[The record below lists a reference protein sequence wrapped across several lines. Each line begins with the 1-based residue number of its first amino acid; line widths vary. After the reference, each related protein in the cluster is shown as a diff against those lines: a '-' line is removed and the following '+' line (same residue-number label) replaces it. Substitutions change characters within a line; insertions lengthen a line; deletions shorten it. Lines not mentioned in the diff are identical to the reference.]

1 MMKTKIFAGFQA
13 RSLKTRVTL
22 FTLAIFVSSIWT
34 LALYASHA
42 LRQDMQ
48 RLLGEQQFSSV
59 SLLAKEV
66 NQQISERLRALEVV
80 AGQLTSNS
88 IADARV
94 AQRFLESSLTLQ
106 GHFNGGVTILRRDGT
121 AIADVP
127 LAAGRVGINFG
138 DTEVTASALR
148 GQAAISRPM
157 MGKSARAPL
166 IVMSV
171 PIHDSAGQV
180 IGALSGLVNLGKD
193 NFLDLVTDSAYGK
206 TGGYLLAAPQYR
218 LVVTATDKSRVM
230 APLPPPG
237 VNPMIDR
244 FVQGYEGSMVGISS
258 LGVEV
263 LSSAKRVPVT
273 DWYLVAQLP
282 SAEAFAPIVDMQI
295 RMFLATIFLTAL
307 AAGLTWWMLKRQLS
321 PLFVAVKTLACA
333 AGGTER
339 VEPLHISQQDEI
351 GELIASFNRL
361 LQRLDDR
368 ESALRESEERHRTLV
383 EWSPEA
389 IAVYRKGRLVYVN
402 PVAIKLFAARDDS
415 ELLGKEVTDF
425 VHPEFRQSVAVLMES
440 QAESNLTSM
449 AFEGKFCK
457 LDGTVMELEL
467 QSRLIIFDGARGI
480 YMAMRDV
487 TASKQAQ
494 REIETLAFFDTLTG
508 LPNRRLLIDR
518 LEQSLAASSRH
529 NREGALLFID
539 LDNFKNLN
547 DTLGH
552 DQGDILLQQVGKRL
566 TECMREGD
574 TVARFGGDEF
584 VVILEDL
591 SENAEDAAAQAEVV
605 GEKIRTS
612 LGQPYHLPVRD
623 YHTTP
628 SIGITLFSDHE
639 ETVAEL
645 LRRADLAMYQAKEA
659 GRNMLRFFDPAMQA
673 ILSARQD
680 LQNDLYVALAENQFS
695 LHYQPQVTGE
705 RHLIGAEALLRWLH
719 PQKGSIPPSDF
730 IALAET
736 SGLIVLIGKWVL
748 ESACLQLATW
758 STQAGREHLTI
769 SVNVSA
775 RQFHQDDFVGMVLDV
790 LKKTG
795 ARPNRLKLELTE
807 SLMATNVESL
817 IAKMNTLKAMGVG
830 FSMDDFGTGY
840 SSLSYLKLLPL
851 DQLKIDQSFVRDILV
866 DPNDAAIA
874 KMVIVLAES
883 LGLAVI
889 AEGVETQEQRIFLAE
904 HGCNTYQGY
913 LFGRPLPIKD
923 FEVICGSLQ
932 TMIF

>member
-1 MMKTKIFAGFQA
+1 
-13 RSLKTRVTL
+13 
-22 FTLAIFVSSIWT
+22 LAIFISSIWT
-34 LALYASHA
+34 LAFYASHT
-42 LRQDMQ
+42 LRQDIQ
-48 RLLGEQQFSSV
+48 RLLGEQQYSSV

-66 NQQISERLRALEVV
+66 NQQLSERFRALEVV
-80 AGQLTSNS
+80 AKQLSPVT
-88 IADARV
+88 IADAGA
-94 AQRFLESSLTLQ
+94 AQRFLDSNLTLQ
-106 GHFNGGVTILRRDGT
+106 GHFNGGITILRQDGT

-127 LAAGRVGINFG
+127 RTAGRVGINFG

-148 GQAAISRPM
+148 GQANISRPM
-157 MGKSARAPL
+157 MGKSAKAPL

-171 PIHDSAGQV
+171 PIHDSDGHV
-180 IGALSGLVNLGKD
+180 IGAISGVINLGQP
-193 NFLDLVTDSAYGK
+193 NFLDLVTDSSYGK
-206 TGGYLLAAPQYR
+206 TGGYLIDAPQYR
-218 LVVTATDKSRVM
+218 VIVTATDKSRVM

-237 VNPMIDR
+237 INPMIDR
-244 FVQGYEGSMVGISS
+244 FVDGYEGYIVGISP
-258 LGVEV
+258 LGIEV
-263 LSSAKRVPVT
+263 LASAKRVPVT
-273 DWYLVAQLP
+273 GWYLVAQLP
-282 SAEAFAPIVDMQI
+282 TSEAFAPIVDMQK
-295 RMFLATIFLTAL
+295 RMFVTTILLTSL
-307 AAGLTWWMLKRQLS
+307 AAGLTWWMLRRELT
-321 PLFVAVKTLACA
+321 PLFTAVKALASA
-333 AGGTER
+333 AGGSER
-339 VEPLHISQQDEI
+339 VEPLHISRRDEI

-361 LQRLDDR
+361 LQRLEDR
-368 ESALRESEERHRTLV
+368 ESALRDSEERHRTLV

-402 PVAIKLFAARDDS
+402 PVAIKLFGS
-415 ELLGKEVTDF
+415 KGGGELLGREVAEF
-425 VHPEFRQSVAVLMES
+425 VHPDFRQNVAALMES
-440 QAESNLTSM
+440 TGANLKPT

-457 LDGTVMELEL
+457 LDGTAMDLEI
-467 QSRLIIFDGARGI
+467 QSRLIIFDGASGI
-480 YMAMRDV
+480 YVAMRDV
-487 TASKQAQ
+487 TASKQAK

-518 LEQSLAASSRH
+518 LEQALAGSSRH

-552 DQGDILLQQVGKRL
+552 DQGDILLQQVGNRL
-566 TECMREGD
+566 SECMREGD

-591 SENAEDAAAQAEVV
+591 SENVEEAAAQAEVV

-612 LGQPYHLPVRD
+612 LGQPYQLPTRE

-673 ILSARQD
+673 IISARQD
-680 LQNDLYVALAENQFS
+680 LQNDLYTAIAENQFS
-695 LHYQPQVTGE
+695 LYYQPQVTGE
-705 RHLIGAEALLRWLH
+705 QHLIGAEALLRWHH
-719 PQKGSIPPSDF
+719 PQKGNISPSDF

-736 SGLIVLIGKWVL
+736 SGLIVRIGKWVL
-748 ESACLQLATW
+748 ETACLQLETW
-758 STQAGREHLTI
+758 ANQAGREHLTI

-775 RQFHQDDFVGMVLDV
+775 RQFHQEDFVDMVIDI
-790 LKKTG
+790 LKATG
-795 ARPNRLKLELTE
+795 ARPHRLKLELTE
-807 SLMATNVESL
+807 SLLATDVASL
-817 IAKMNTLKAMGVG
+817 IDKMNALKSVGVG
-830 FSMDDFGTGY
+830 FLMDDFGTGY

-851 DQLKIDQSFVRDILV
+851 DQLKIDQSFVRDILI

-889 AEGVETQEQRIFLAE
+889 AEGVETQAQRRLLADQ
-904 HGCNTYQGY
+904 GCDTYQGY
-913 LFGRPLPIKD
+913 LFGRPVPISE